1 METAPSHPSSPIRHA
16 AETDDSD
23 ATLEHFSKTIFK
35 SLRRIDQRK
44 CAHAYLSGLLT
55 TPGKK
60 TVRRIAAGISRDP
73 SVVQSLR
80 QFVSLSPWNFDDV
93 MEEITLWAAR
103 RCPGAVWSIGRTVL
117 PKRGDKSVGVH
128 RRFDL
133 HSGRTLN
140 CQLGLGSF
148 LHVGTAQ
155 IPVDW
160 SLYLPQAWTQNSER
174 RHDAR
179 IPDSEQYLP
188 VWAHALRLVDRL
200 SARLDS
206 PSAVVLADMSNEPDV
221 GYLVRGLAMRRRD
234 VIVAVPPQ
242 LAVVPT
248 GEASPKRVS
257 ARSLFRGQGPEGDT
271 LAPPDGPQRT
281 SGPPSVLVHL
291 PGSSSG
297 HSPGPPYRLF
307 AGGGDTGTTGRLWLT
322 SLVHHSPGTV
332 AETAALTG
340 GTTAVLDALRQD
352 FGLLDFAGRSF
363 PGWYHHMALISA
375 AYTFRSLHGATT
387 PPHRRPALR
396 LP

>member
-1 METAPSHPSSPIRHA
+1 METAPPHSSSLHRHA
-16 AETDDSD
+16 TDIADS
-23 ATLEHFSKTIFK
+23 AVTLEQFSSTIFK

-44 CAHAYLSGLLT
+44 CAHAYLGGLLAA
-55 TPGKK
+55 PGKK
-60 TVRRIAAGISRDP
+60 TLRRIAAAISRDP
-73 SVVQSLR
+73 SAVQSLR

-93 MEEITLWAAR
+93 MEEITDWVAHRHPVTL
-103 RCPGAVWSIGRTVL
+103 WSIGRTVL

-148 LHVGTAQ
+148 LHVGAAQ

-160 SLYLPQAWTQNSER
+160 SLYVPRAWTQDPER

-188 VWAHALRLVDRL
+188 TWAHALRLVDRL

-206 PSAVVLADMSNEPDV
+206 PSAVVLADMSNEADV

-234 VIVAVPPQ
+234 VVVAVPPQ
-242 LAVVPT
+242 LAVLPV
-248 GEASPKRVS
+248 GEASPGPVS
-257 ARSLFRGQGPEGDT
+257 AGSLLRGQGPEGDG
-271 LAPPDGPQRT
+271 LAPPDGSPRA

-291 PGSSSG
+291 PAGSPG
-297 HSPGPPYRLF
+297 HSLGPAYRLF
-307 AGGGDTGTTGRLWLT
+307 ASGSDTGSTGRLWLT
-322 SLVHHSPGTV
+322 SLVHHSSAAV
-332 AETAALTG
+332 AATAARTS

-375 AYTFRSLHGATT
+375 AYTFRDLHGAIA
-387 PPHRRPALR
+387 PAHRRPALR

>member
-1 METAPSHPSSPIRHA
+1 METAPPHASSLPRHPTNTA
-16 AETDDSD
+16 DSD
-23 ATLEHFSKTIFK
+23 VTLEHFSRTIFR

-44 CAHAYLSGLLT
+44 CAHAYLSGLLA

-93 MEEITLWAAR
+93 MQEITHWVER
-103 RCPGAVWSIGRTVL
+103 RHPGAVWSIGQTVL
-117 PKRGDKSVGVH
+117 PKRGDKSVGIH

-148 LHVGTAQ
+148 LHVGSAQ

-160 SLYLPQAWTQNSER
+160 SLYLPRSWTQDSER
-174 RHDAR
+174 RRDAR
-179 IPDSEQYLP
+179 IPGSEQYLP
-188 VWAHALRLVDRL
+188 TWAHALRLVDRL

-206 PSAVVLADMSNEPDV
+206 PSAVVLADMGNEPDV
-221 GYLVRGLAMRRRD
+221 GYLLRGLAMRRRD
-234 VIVAVPPQ
+234 VVIAVPPQ
-242 LAVVPT
+242 LAVLPV
-248 GEASPKRVS
+248 GEASPGPVS
-257 ARSLFRGQGPEGDT
+257 AGSLLHGQGPEGDT
-271 LAPPDGPQRT
+271 LTPPDGPQQAG
-281 SGPPSVLVHL
+281 GPPSVLVHL
-291 PGSSSG
+291 PGNSPG
-297 HSPGPPYRLF
+297 HYPGPPYRLF
-307 AGGGDTGTTGRLWLT
+307 ASGGDTGTTGRLWLT
-322 SLVHHSPGTV
+322 SLVHHSTGTI
-332 AETAALTG
+332 AATAARAS

-363 PGWYHHMALISA
+363 PGWYHHVALISA
-375 AYTFRSLHGATT
+375 AYTFRCLYGAIAPPCRRT
-387 PPHRRPALR
+387 PLR

>member
-1 METAPSHPSSPIRHA
+1 M
-16 AETDDSD
+16 
-23 ATLEHFSKTIFK
+23 EHFSRTIFK

-44 CAHAYLSGLLT
+44 CAHAYLSGLLA

-73 SVVQSLR
+73 AVVQSLR

-93 MEEITLWAAR
+93 MEEITHWVAR
-103 RCPGAVWSIGRTVL
+103 RQPGAVWSIGRAVL

-160 SLYLPQAWTQNSER
+160 SLYLPRAWTQDPER
-174 RHDAR
+174 RRDAR
-179 IPDSEQYLP
+179 MPDSEQYLP
-188 VWAHALRLVDRL
+188 TWAHALRLVDRL
-200 SARLDS
+200 SARLDA
-206 PSAVVLADMSNEPDV
+206 PSAVVLTDMSNEPDV

-234 VIVAVPPQ
+234 VVVAVPPQ
-242 LAVVPT
+242 LAVVPV
-248 GEASPKRVS
+248 GEASPGPVS
-257 ARSLFRGQGPEGDT
+257 ARSLLRGPGPEGD
-271 LAPPDGPQRT
+271 APAPADGSQRA
-281 SGPPSVLVHL
+281 SGPPSALVHL
-291 PGSSSG
+291 PGSSAG
-297 HSPGPPYRLF
+297 HAPGPLYRLF
-307 AGGGDTGTTGRLWLT
+307 ASGGDTGTTGRLWLT
-322 SLVHHSPGTV
+322 SLVHHSPGAV
-332 AETAALTG
+332 AATAALTG

-375 AYTFRSLHGATT
+375 AYTFRGLHGAGV
-387 PPHRRPALR
+387 PAHRRPALR

>member
-1 METAPSHPSSPIRHA
+1 METAPPHSSSLPRHA
-16 AETDDSD
+16 TDTASSDS
-23 ATLEHFSKTIFK
+23 TLEHFSRTIFK

-44 CAHAYLSGLLT
+44 CAHAYLSGLLA

-93 MEEITLWAAR
+93 AEEITRWVAGR
-103 RCPGAVWSIGRTVL
+103 RPEAVWSIGRTVL

-148 LHVGTAQ
+148 LHVGTVQ

-160 SLYLPQAWTQNSER
+160 SLYLPRAWTQDPER

-188 VWAHALRLVDRL
+188 TWAHALRLVDRL
-200 SARLDS
+200 SARVDS
-206 PSAVVLADMSNEPDV
+206 PSAVVLADMSNDPDV

-234 VIVAVPPQ
+234 LVVAVPPQ
-242 LAVVPT
+242 LAVVPV
-248 GEASPKRVS
+248 GEASPGPVS
-257 ARSLFRGQGPEGDT
+257 ARSLLRGQGPEGDT
-271 LAPPDGPQRT
+271 LAPPDGPQRA

-291 PGSSSG
+291 PGSSPG

-307 AGGGDTGTTGRLWLT
+307 ASGGDTGTTGRLWLT

-332 AETAALTG
+332 AATAALTG
-340 GTTAVLDALRQD
+340 GTSAVLDALRQD

-375 AYTFRSLHGATT
+375 AYAFRGLHGATA